1 MTLQLQYV
9 VFAVIH
15 SAIGSLE
22 SNMISRR
29 LSCIMTF
36 ETWVNLNFCLNASDS
51 AAEHISDASVEYITA
66 ALLPVINIYLE
77 GNLSPLCPHCYLD
90 LLPLFLYPPPHHHH
104 HHLLSVSLTSS
115 ASFRLP
121 LFALSGVQD
130 SLASRC
136 DECLSED
143 STAEESLLSS
153 IISLHHLHRP
163 PFSSGVSSFSVIWTT
178 FRLYFLPHRTVIKRQ
193 RLYIYPPFLLCL
205 YSTFDECS
213 SSGPPVHCLN
223 CDECS

>member
-90 LLPLFLYPPPHHHH
+90 LLPLFLYPPPPTTTTFSLSLLL
-104 HHLLSVSLTSS
+104 HLPRSDFHFLHFLVSKILWLHAVMNVCQRTQQLRSPFCPPSS
-115 ASFRLP
+115 PFTT
-121 LFALSGVQD
+121 
-130 SLASRC
+130 
-136 DECLSED
+136 
-143 STAEESLLSS
+143 STAPHFPLVS
-153 IISLHHLHRP
+153 P
-163 PFSSGVSSFSVIWTT
+163 PSPSSGQPFVFTFFPIEQSSKDNVSIYILHFFFVFIQLLMNA
-178 FRLYFLPHRTVIKRQ
+178 RLLDLQFIV
-193 RLYIYPPFLLCL
+193 
-205 YSTFDECS
+205 
-213 SSGPPVHCLN
+213 
-223 CDECS
+223 